1 MKKKYSY
8 IIAIIVIITVAIICI
23 VYLSGNKKIAK
34 IKEITDFDITAISYL
49 DLMPGANPNKY
60 AYFDL
65 ILNGI
70 DKNDFL
76 NEYEIEN
83 IYLNGNVVKDIDS
96 NNKFRFY
103 SKRFK
108 DNNVIYVI
116 IKNKKTNMEYS
127 KKIEVLTKKVY

>member
-1 MKKKYSY
+1 
-8 IIAIIVIITVAIICI
+8 
-23 VYLSGNKKIAK
+23 
-34 IKEITDFDITAISYL
+34 
-49 DLMPGANPNKY
+49 MPGANPNKY

-103 SKRFK
+103 SKKFK
-108 DNNVIYVI
+108 DNNIIYVI

-127 KKIEVLTKKVY
+127 KTIKVLTKTVY